1 VKITILREKK
11 EKKPIN
17 EALPAALAAAAPYIA
32 KAIGSVMDDE
42 SEETAEEIVDQS
54 QNKPIKVD
62 SWGGEFRD
70 IKRILQAIQAQLIK
84 MGGPAGGDP
93 DEAAGEVAP
102 MSVSEDLKKT
112 AVQLYRRNFKKI

>member
-1 VKITILREKK
+1 
-11 EKKPIN
+11 
-17 EALPAALAAAAPYIA
+17 
-32 KAIGSVMDDE
+32 
-42 SEETAEEIVDQS
+42 
-54 QNKPIKVD
+54 
-62 SWGGEFRD
+62 
-70 IKRILQAIQAQLIK
+70 

>member
-1 VKITILREKK
+1 MKITILK
-11 EKKPIN
+11 ERKTKKPIN

-32 KAIGSVMDDE
+32 KAIGDVMDDE

-70 IKRILQAIQAQLIK
+70 IKRVLQAIQAQLIK
-84 MGGPAGGDP
+84 MGGIAPGGQEKD
-93 DEAAGEVAP
+93 AGEVAP
-102 MSVSEDLKKT
+102 LNVNENLKKVV
-112 AVQLYRRNFKKI
+112 AQVYRENFKKT